1 MLKRYGFTILTPA
14 QEDSIWQIVKKI
26 DSVNLNKLY
35 SYIKANGAPTLKKVG
50 YGNVS
55 VFTQH
60 LPDLETIETKWFPL
74 MYEEVKKGNF
84 APYNLGTMVD
94 YKCLSKYKNQRYGT
108 MNSRGGGL
116 ANFTPQSNTDS
127 LRVSI
132 GLPTLA
138 DYYKIQ
144 ELEQ

>member
-1 MLKRYGFTILTPA
+1 ML
-14 QEDSIWQIVKKI
+14 
-26 DSVNLNKLY
+26 
-35 SYIKANGAPTLKKVG
+35 
-50 YGNVS
+50 
-55 VFTQH
+55 H
-60 LPDLETIETKWFPL
+60 LPDLETLETKWFPL

-84 APYNLGTMVD
+84 APHNLGTMVD
-94 YKCLSKYKNQRYGT
+94 KQHLMQYKTQRYGT
-108 MNSRGGGL
+108 MNGRGGGL

-138 DYYKIQ
+138 DYYKIK